1 LHDPAHALWREVF
14 DIDRLHFVYPEEW
27 MRVESEDG
35 NSLSIYSNLER
46 LEAELLQHA
55 PQDEAQIRQFMHA
68 VRSLSRTILE

>member
-1 LHDPAHALWREVF
+1 
-14 DIDRLHFVYPEEW
+14 